1 MVRVW
6 TRTQG
11 LAQGQGP
18 GPLDPQKT
26 GHGRPSSRTLVLK
39 SDCNGGVF
47 FCHRLKHHWSSL
59 LLIKLGGDKNTAATE
74 DTLKVAKKAK
84 DES

>member
-1 MVRVW
+1 MLRKEDPW
-6 TRTQG
+6 SGFGPGT
-11 LAQGQGP
+11 QGQGP

-47 FCHRLKHHWSSL
+47 SAT
-59 LLIKLGGDKNTAATE
+59 DQNTIGPA
-74 DTLKVAKKAK
+74 
-84 DES
+84 SF